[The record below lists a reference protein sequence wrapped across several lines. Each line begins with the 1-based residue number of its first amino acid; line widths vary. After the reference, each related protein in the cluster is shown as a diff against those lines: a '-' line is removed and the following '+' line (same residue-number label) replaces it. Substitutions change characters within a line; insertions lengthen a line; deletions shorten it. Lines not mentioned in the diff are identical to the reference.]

1 VDEIFITYVDRRV
14 EFYYMRVLKKFFRY
28 LKYILRHKYF
38 VGREC
43 FKRYLF
49 WQGITHDLSKLSL
62 QEFIPYMNSFSDERV
77 LELRKKE
84 NKTDTE
90 KFLLYQVKQAF
101 NKAWLHHQK
110 VNPHHWQYWIII
122 EGKDRMTVLD
132 MPECYLEEM
141 LCDWIGAGMAITGKR
156 EVWEW
161 YDKNKD
167 SMILSDYSRSWIENQ
182 RAIEKLKERKEC

>member
-1 VDEIFITYVDRRV
+1 V
-14 EFYYMRVLKKFFRY
+14 
-28 LKYILRHKYF
+28 KYILRHKYF
-38 VGREC
+38 VMVEC
-43 FKRYLF
+43 FKRDLY
-49 WQGITHDLSKLSL
+49 WQGITHDLSKFSL
-62 QEFIPYMNSFSDERV
+62 QEFVPYMNFFSDERV
-77 LELRKKE
+77 LEIRKKE
-84 NKTDTE
+84 NKTESE
-90 KFLLYQVKQAF
+90 KFLLYQVKKAF
-101 NKAWLHHQK
+101 KKAWLHHRK

-122 EGKDRMTVLD
+122 DGKDKETVLD

-182 RAIEKLKERKEC
+182 RAIEKL